1 MLRQFKVDA
10 LFMPDYQALYPDEYL
25 YKVKES
31 VLSQRFCGAH
41 RPGHFDGVLTVVMK
55 LLNIVQ
61 PRNAYFG
68 EKDYQQMLLIRG
80 MTEAFFMPVNILA
93 CPVVREADG
102 LAMSSRNQRLDAE
115 QRQQASGLYRALKNS
130 ESPQQARLELERAGF
145 TVDYVE
151 DFLGRRLAAASL
163 GATRL
168 IDNVPIE

>member
-1 MLRQFKVDA
+1 
-10 LFMPDYQALYPDEYL
+10 
-25 YKVKES
+25 
-31 VLSQRFCGAH
+31 
-41 RPGHFDGVLTVVMK
+41 
-55 LLNIVQ
+55 
-61 PRNAYFG
+61 
-68 EKDYQQMLLIRG
+68 

-130 ESPQQARLELERAGF
+130 KSPQQARLELERAGF